1 MLPVIVAGALQRNDF
16 RKEWDAL
23 ASNSLTSPLA
33 KGARE
38 LVKADGDGAAPPL
51 PELPPCDEH
60 EWCADFSSSL

>member
-1 MLPVIVAGALQRNDF
+1 MAGALQRNDF